1 MWKISNKKSILLYI
15 LSAILFLFF
24 AIFNFT
30 NAVNIQT
37 IIKIFFLILG
47 CLFFYFGSAELVKN
61 MSVEKRSKVMKI
73 TFLLFFGI
81 YLFLLIDLVLFE
93 KNYGRT
99 GFSINYDNFEYYM
112 KNSFNIVPFVTIARY
127 SPKYTSFSV
136 FSLNIIGNLIALM
149 PLLFFLNI
157 FLKNKLKFQSVC
169 LVGVLTSLAIETAQ
183 LITLSGSF
191 DIDDIILNSLGIII
205 AYFIF
210 NIKFIDL
217 KLKKIIRIEQ

>member
-1 MWKISNKKSILLYI
+1 MKKIFNTKSILLYT
-15 LSAILFLFF
+15 LSAIMFLFF

-37 IIKIFFLILG
+37 MIKVLFLISG
-47 CLFFYFGSAELVKN
+47 CLFFYFGSSELTKGMTN
-61 MSVEKRSKVMKI
+61 EKRSKIMKI
-73 TFLLFFGI
+73 TFLVFFII
-81 YLFLLIDLVLFE
+81 YIFLLIDLVLFE

-99 GFSINYDNFEYYM
+99 GLSANYDNFEYYI

-127 SPKYTSFSV
+127 SPKYTSLSV

-157 FLKNKLKFQSVC
+157 FLKNKLKFQEAC
-169 LVGVLTSLAIETAQ
+169 LVGVLASLSIEVAQ

-191 DIDDIILNSLGIII
+191 DIDDIILNTLGIVI
-205 AYFIF
+205 AYFVF
-210 NIKFIDL
+210 NFKFIDL
-217 KLKKIIRIEQ
+217 KLKKIIGI